1 MDSDDTIAVSELA
14 RRTRAVVERLAEDPR
29 VRLLVM
35 KNNRPVAVISGVER
49 SRSSAPGAGRGERDA
64 LGEVLRKRAL
74 IATLAAAH
82 GARTVH
88 LFGSAA
94 RGKARPDSDLD
105 FLVELEPGRNLLD
118 LIGLE
123 NDLADV
129 LGRKVDVVT
138 LRAAKPRIR
147 GSALRDAIRIV

>member
-1 MDSDDTIAVSELA
+1 MEPSDTIAVSELA
-14 RRTRAVVERLAEDPR
+14 RRTRAVVERLAGDPR

-35 KNNRPVAVISGVER
+35 KNNRPVAVISGIER
-49 SRSSAPGAGRGERDA
+49 SRAAVPGAVSGARGA
-64 LGEVLRKRAL
+64 LGEVLRKRDL
-74 IATLAAAH
+74 IATLAMAH

-94 RGKARPDSDLD
+94 RGEARPDSDLD

-138 LRAAKPRIR
+138 VRAAKPRIR
-147 GSALRDAIRIV
+147 GSALRDAVRIV